1 MVRPMEGIRVLEV
14 AQFTFVPAAGAVLA
28 EWGADVIKIEHA
40 EKGDAQRGLGKVLG
54 LDNITKGSSFVPIM
68 EGPNRGKRSL
78 GLAIEKPEGREL
90 LLELAKK
97 SDVFL
102 TNFTPR
108 AREKLGIT
116 LEDIRAVNPN
126 IIYTVGSA
134 FGPLGPDA
142 REGGYD
148 GSAFWARGGSASGGT
163 PSDSPFLAN
172 QPGGAYGDNIGGLTI
187 AGGIVT
193 ALLHRERTGEATTVD
208 VSLLGLGAWA
218 TQFNINLAMVV
229 GDHLPAA
236 PMQRRSNN
244 PLTGSYQT
252 SDGRWIT
259 LMMLQPGRY
268 WPEVCKTLDLI
279 ELVDDERFDSDAKLM
294 SNAPEAVEILQG
306 VFETKTYAEWVAILK
321 DLNGQWAPVQDGWD
335 MASDADLIANG
346 QLQTVVDAE
355 GVERRLVT
363 SPILFDQTPLPTTRA
378 PLFAEHTDE
387 LLAEFG
393 LTEEQ
398 ILDLKIAGAVT

>member
-1 MVRPMEGIRVLEV
+1 M
-14 AQFTFVPAAGAVLA
+14 
-28 EWGADVIKIEHA
+28 
-40 EKGDAQRGLGKVLG
+40 
-54 LDNITKGSSFVPIM
+54 
-68 EGPNRGKRSL
+68 
-78 GLAIEKPEGREL
+78 
-90 LLELAKK
+90 
-97 SDVFL
+97 
-102 TNFTPR
+102 
-108 AREKLGIT
+108 
-116 LEDIRAVNPN
+116 
-126 IIYTVGSA
+126 
-134 FGPLGPDA
+134 
-142 REGGYD
+142 
-148 GSAFWARGGSASGGT
+148 
-163 PSDSPFLAN
+163 
-172 QPGGAYGDNIGGLTI
+172 GGLTI

-229 GDHLPAA
+229 GDHLPAS
-236 PMQRRSNN
+236 PMKRRSNN

-259 LMMLQPGRY
+259 LMMLQPAKY
-268 WPEVCKTLDLI
+268 WPEVCKTLDLT

-306 VFETKTYAEWVAILK
+306 VFETKTYAEWVSILK
-321 DLNGQWAPVQDGWD
+321 NLNGQWAPVQDGWD
-335 MASDADLIANG
+335 MASDEDLIANG
-346 QLQTVVDAE
+346 QLQTVLDAE

-363 SPILFDQTPLPTTRA
+363 NPIMFDQKPLPTTRA

-398 ILDLKIAGAVT
+398 ILELKIAGAVT